1 MVGPVGRQFG
11 EGGEQKH
18 WGKSALVCVC
28 VYVCVYGLRGEQGQT
43 ENISLARNKV
53 PIGNKIA

>member
-43 ENISLARNKV
+43 KY
-53 PIGNKIA
+53 